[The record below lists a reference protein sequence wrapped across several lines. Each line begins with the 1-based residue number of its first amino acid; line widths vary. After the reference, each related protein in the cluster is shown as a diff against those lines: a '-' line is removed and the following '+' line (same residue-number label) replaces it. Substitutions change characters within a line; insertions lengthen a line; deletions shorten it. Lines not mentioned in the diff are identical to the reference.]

1 VGEVFQALVRR
12 AFPAPS
18 ASDDSTTAALRRTV
32 QTLVATRLM
41 ELSANASAAFE
52 VRAAAR
58 AALRRVRSGLASVT
72 DSTAVALRDVIGRH
86 LERPDEPLKPS
97 LLPRLP
103 AGEPIGN

>member
-1 VGEVFQALVRR
+1 
-12 AFPAPS
+12 
-18 ASDDSTTAALRRTV
+18 
-32 QTLVATRLM
+32 
-41 ELSANASAAFE
+41 
-52 VRAAAR
+52 
-58 AALRRVRSGLASVT
+58 VRSGLASVT